1 MPELTESQIE
11 IAAEAGWQEA
21 RKNPFFQGVE
31 DYWNRLQEID
41 RRSWRLLVKAIAP
54 HAQYATTKPLDG
66 YLIEKACAAYECAKD
81 QDYNGSPSEKRDC
94 MTAAA
99 RVIVDALL
107 SPVADDEW
115 ISHDDGKT
123 VQATRYGV
131 NQILAKR
138 RARIEAK
145 PKTDAEKIA
154 DMLIAKGPDTPDA
167 YRQVAAEIVE
177 KLKADRTRV
186 ESR

>member
-1 MPELTESQIE
+1 MPDEVVFTNIPCSRCGSNRLSNGVCPLLPDQNGKGGCPDPTYDYRKEHEGRKEQPDPLDSELIE
-11 IAAEAGWQEA
+11 AAELAYA
-21 RKNPFFQGVE
+21 REPG
-31 DYWNRLQEID
+31 
-41 RRSWRLLVKAIAP
+41 
-54 HAQYATTKPLDG
+54 DG
-66 YLIEKACAAYECAKD
+66 HQKMA
-81 QDYNGSPSEKRDC
+81 
-94 MTAAA
+94 AAA
-99 RVIVDALL
+99 RVIADALL